1 MKSKLIAIERTINT
15 YSNDEKDIVETTK
28 MNVAEAQLKSII
40 TPKSDDP
47 KLYEG
52 YVLNQMQ
59 LDQLQP
65 FLTQKIAYNFDNY
78 YYVAECY
85 GIYE

>member
-1 MKSKLIAIERTINT
+1 
-15 YSNDEKDIVETTK
+15 

-47 KLYEG
+47 MLYEG

-65 FLTQKIAYNFDNY
+65 FLTQKIVYNFDNY